1 MKNKLIS
8 ILSVIAVAVVIFLY
22 FANDDK
28 STIVQKTFD
37 NPKAAQKT
45 TQNQKASPADSKELT
60 LPETKSVTKPEA
72 KPDIETKTS
81 IVKQCDA
88 KLLAIDLP
96 ELKEKFSDT
105 DQIVETLKNNSNPNS
120 QLAFSIL
127 DFSKSSTQKEESMK
141 LLEEILERE
150 PDNKLAQF
158 LYFSKCS
165 LAPKLSKCPI
175 NSANEVTLDSDNGA
189 LWLQIAN
196 VEAAKANLEGFTTA
210 LENTIS
216 APTFNEYWA
225 ETIQLF
231 DHAFLENG
239 YTHKTSRMMN
249 AVGFSSALASGIS
262 ELTKYCKNLSSNR
275 ADIAQLCADAGSIIK
290 SQAKTSFLE
299 LTGYSLQI
307 TALEALG
314 EIDQATALRKEKR
327 EIYPLSEH
335 QIDVSNLLLFDEEL
349 IDYWFENLKVHGE
362 KKANLLLIDE
372 AIRLSANPDYN
383 PCPE

>member
-8 ILSVIAVAVVIFLY
+8 ILLVTTVVVIVFLY
-22 FANDDK
+22 FVNDDK
-28 STIVQKTFD
+28 STTPYITFYSH
-37 NPKAAQKT
+37 KAAHEKT
-45 TQNQKASPADSKELT
+45 NNQKLHSEDSTAVT
-60 LPETKSVTKPEA
+60 LPAPKLGTKS
-72 KPDIETKTS
+72 DIETKTS
-81 IVKQCDA
+81 VVKQCDA
-88 KLLAIDLP
+88 KLFTIDDP
-96 ELKEKFSDT
+96 ELEEKFSDT
-105 DQIVETLKNNSNPNS
+105 DKILETLQNNANVNS

-127 DFSKSSTQKEESMK
+127 DFNKSSIQKEESMK
-141 LLEEILERE
+141 LLERILEQ
-150 PDNKLAQF
+150 DQANKLAQF

-165 LAPKLSKCPI
+165 LAPKLSKCSI
-175 NSANEVTLDSDNGA
+175 NSSNEITLDSDNGA

-231 DHAFLENG
+231 DQAFLENG
-239 YTHKTSRMMN
+239 YNHKTSRMIN

-262 ELTKYCKNLSSNR
+262 ELTMYCKKLASKR
-275 ADIAQLCADAGSIIK
+275 ADIAQLCADAGGIIK

-314 EIDQATALRKEKR
+314 EVDQAISLRKEKR

-335 QIDVSNLLLFDEEL
+335 QIAVSNLLLFDEEL
-349 IDYWFENLKVHGE
+349 IDYWFEKLKIHGE

-372 AIRLSANPDYN
+372 AIRLSSNPNYN